1 MLSVFS
7 TPWQKPTHCQ
17 RATSRAVRA
26 TISPKA
32 ESHQRW
38 RSSSLSV
45 AGDTEAPPSPPL
57 LGGGLCSDACRAPA
71 TAADDSAMASEACSA
86 AVVDDVESV
95 LALPLPPTLHPKE
108 LLPDC
113 VRGTPGAS
121 LSAPAVLAAGRG
133 TSREAT

>member
-71 TAADDSAMASEACSA
+71 TAADDSAPTSKASADERVRASKGKSMAI
-86 AVVDDVESV
+86 
-95 LALPLPPTLHPKE
+95 K
-108 LLPDC
+108 
-113 VRGTPGAS
+113 GNQG
-121 LSAPAVLAAGRG
+121 
-133 TSREAT
+133 